1 MAWAIKTHEIAA
13 PVPLNMKWFAWYERE
28 TTHGIATYGR
38 GWGKTAAEAKI
49 ELHAKYAE
57 HLNAADEELKERNAA

>member
-1 MAWAIKTHEIAA
+1 MAWEIKTHEITA
-13 PVPLNMKWFAWYERE
+13 PVPSSQKWFAWYERE

-49 ELHAKYAE
+49 ELHAKWAE
-57 HLNAADEELKERNAA
+57 YLFSADEELEERHA

>member
-1 MAWAIKTHEIAA
+1 MAWEVRTHEITA
-13 PVPLNMKWFAWYERE
+13 PVPASQKWFAWYERE
-28 TTHGIATYGR
+28 TDHGKATYGR

-57 HLNAADEELKERNAA
+57 HLDAADEELKERDAA